1 MKHFR
6 KNRWSPFVCLFT
18 CLLLVIGEFLLSSA
32 SAQAAAAPKEVDII
46 FFHDTHSHLETFSTI
61 ENGERIL
68 SGGFAKIKTI
78 IDKARETNPHTLVLD
93 AGDFSMGTLAQ
104 TIYSTQASELRTLG
118 AVGCD
123 ASTLGNHEF
132 DYRSQGLAD
141 MLNAAKVSGD
151 VLPELVLCNIDWET
165 MEAEGLTEE
174 QQLLKNAF
182 ETFGMKDYTIL
193 QKGDVKIA
201 LFGLFGKDSLACAP
215 TCVLKFKEPVAAAAA
230 TVARIKAEEKPDL
243 IICLSHSGTSQTPSK
258 SEDEQLAAQVPD
270 IDLII
275 SGHSHTTLPQSIQCG
290 DTYIGSTG
298 EYARQI
304 GTISLRQKENG
315 RWEQTAYELVPVS
328 ADIPE
333 DPEVQAKVAD
343 FFELV
348 DATYL
353 KDFGYTSRQQVLVQ
367 NPYVFS
373 STADLYK
380 VHTEHTLGNLL
391 SDAFRYAVNTFDTT
405 DTHPVDIAIVPA
417 GTVRETFPVGE
428 LTVEDIYN
436 SYSLGI
442 GPDGVAGYP
451 LLSIYISGKDLKTA
465 AEIDASISALMAG
478 ATLYPSGMNITFNPH
493 RMILNKVTD
502 CYLIDTEGNRVEFE
516 DDRLYRVVC
525 DLYTGQMLG
534 NVTDLSF
541 GLLSIQPRLA
551 DGTVVENAEDAI
563 VYANGKELKAWAAI
577 ASYLDSM
584 EDTDGDGIRNLSA
597 DYSAPQGRKIVEDDD
612 GIWARIK
619 NPNRFAVGI
628 VVILIVVILLL
639 ILILRLLV
647 KLIRWIVRRIR
658 RKKA

>member
-1 MKHFR
+1 MKR
-6 KNRWSPFVCLFT
+6 LKKNRWSPFICLFT
-18 CLLLVIGEFLLSSA
+18 CLLLILGEFLLSCA

-78 IDKARETNPHTLVLD
+78 IDQAKETNPHTLVLD

-123 ASTLGNHEF
+123 VSTLGNHEF

-174 QQLLKNAF
+174 QQLLKDAF
-182 ETFGMKDYTIL
+182 RNFGMKEYTIL

-201 LFGLFGKDSLACAP
+201 LFGLFGKDSLSCAP
-215 TCVLKFKEPVAAAAA
+215 TCVLKFKDPIAAAAE
-230 TVARIKAEEKPDL
+230 TVARIKAQEKPDL

-290 DTYIGSTG
+290 DTHIGSTG
-298 EYARQI
+298 EYARKI
-304 GTISLRQKENG
+304 GTISLRQKADG
-315 RWEQTAYELVPVS
+315 RWEQTAYELVPIS

-333 DPEVQAKVAD
+333 DPQVQKKVSD
-343 FFELV
+343 FFEQV

-373 STADLYK
+373 SVSDLYK

-391 SDAFRYAVNTFDTT
+391 SDAFRYAVNTLDTT

-417 GTVRETFPVGE
+417 GTVRETLPVGE
-428 LTVEDIYN
+428 ITVEDVYN

-442 GPDGVAGYP
+442 GPDGIAGYP

-465 AEIDASISALMAG
+465 AEIDASISALMSG

-516 DDRLYRVVC
+516 DDKLYRVVC

-551 DGTVVENAEDAI
+551 DGTVIENAEDAI
-563 VYANGKELKAWAAI
+563 VYANGKEIKAWDAI
-577 ASYLDSM
+577 ASYLASM
-584 EDTDGDGIRNLSA
+584 EDTDGDGIANLSS
-597 DYSAPQGRKIVEDDD
+597 DYSAPQGRKIVEDNA

-628 VVILIVVILLL
+628 VVIIIVVILLL

-647 KLIRWIVRRIR
+647 KLVRWIVRRIR

>member
-1 MKHFR
+1 MKR
-6 KNRWSPFVCLFT
+6 LKKNKWSPFVCLFS
-18 CLLLVIGEFLLSSA
+18 CLLLILGEFLLSCA

-78 IDKARETNPHTLVLD
+78 IDQAKETNPHTLVLD

-123 ASTLGNHEF
+123 VSTLGNHEF

-174 QQLLKNAF
+174 QQLLKDAF
-182 ETFGMKDYTIL
+182 QAFGMKDYTIL

-215 TCVLKFKEPVAAAAA
+215 TCVLKFKDPITAAAE
-230 TVARIKAEEKPDL
+230 TVARIKAQEKPDL

-290 DTYIGSTG
+290 DTHIGSTG
-298 EYARQI
+298 EYARKI
-304 GTISLRQKENG
+304 GTISLRQKADG

-333 DPEVQAKVAD
+333 DPQVQKKVSD
-343 FFELV
+343 FFEQV

-373 STADLYK
+373 SVSDLYK

-391 SDAFRYAVNTFDTT
+391 SDAFRYAVNTLDTT

-417 GTVRETFPVGE
+417 GTVRETLPVGE
-428 LTVEDIYN
+428 ITVEDVYN

-442 GPDGVAGYP
+442 GPDGIAGYP

-465 AEIDASISALMAG
+465 AEIDASISSLMSG

-516 DDRLYRVVC
+516 DDKLYRVVC

-563 VYANGKELKAWAAI
+563 VYANGKEIKAWDAI
-577 ASYLDSM
+577 ASYLASM
-584 EDTDGDGIRNLSA
+584 EDTDGDGIANLSS
-597 DYSAPQGRKIVEDDD
+597 DYSAPQGRKIVEDNA

-628 VVILIVVILLL
+628 VVIIIVVILLL

-647 KLIRWIVRRIR
+647 KLVRWIVRRIR

>member
-1 MKHFR
+1 MKR
-6 KNRWSPFVCLFT
+6 LKKNKWSPFVCLFT
-18 CLLLVIGEFLLSSA
+18 CLLLILGEFLLSCA

-61 ENGERIL
+61 ESGERIL

-78 IDKARETNPHTLVLD
+78 IDQAKETNPHTLVLD

-123 ASTLGNHEF
+123 VSTLGNHEF

-174 QQLLKNAF
+174 QQLLKDAF
-182 ETFGMKDYTIL
+182 QDFGMKEYTIL

-201 LFGLFGKDSLACAP
+201 LFGLFGKDSLSCAP
-215 TCVLKFKEPVAAAAA
+215 TCVLKFKDPITAAAE
-230 TVARIKAEEKPDL
+230 TVARIKAQEKPDL

-290 DTYIGSTG
+290 DTHIGSTG
-298 EYARQI
+298 EYARKI
-304 GTISLRQKENG
+304 GTISLRQKADG

-333 DPEVQAKVAD
+333 DPQVQKKVSD
-343 FFELV
+343 FFEQV

-373 STADLYK
+373 SVSDLYK

-391 SDAFRYAVNTFDTT
+391 SDAFRYAVNTLDTT

-417 GTVRETFPVGE
+417 GTVRETLPVGE
-428 LTVEDIYN
+428 ITVEDVYN

-442 GPDGVAGYP
+442 GPDGIAGYP

-465 AEIDASISALMAG
+465 AEIDASISSLMSG

-563 VYANGKELKAWAAI
+563 VYTNGKEIKAWDAI
-577 ASYLDSM
+577 ASYLASM
-584 EDTDGDGIRNLSA
+584 EDTDGDGIANLSS
-597 DYSAPQGRKIVEDDD
+597 DYSAPQGRKIVEDNA

-628 VVILIVVILLL
+628 VVIIIVVVLLL
-639 ILILRLLV
+639 ILILRLLA
-647 KLIRWIVRRIR
+647 KLVRWIVRRIR

>member
-1 MKHFR
+1 MKR
-6 KNRWSPFVCLFT
+6 LKKNKWSPFVCLFS
-18 CLLLVIGEFLLSSA
+18 CLLLILGEFLLSCA

-78 IDKARETNPHTLVLD
+78 IDQAKETNPHTLVLD

-123 ASTLGNHEF
+123 VSTLGNHEF

-174 QQLLKNAF
+174 QQLLKDAF
-182 ETFGMKDYTIL
+182 QAFGMKDYTIL

-290 DTYIGSTG
+290 DTHIGSTG
-298 EYARQI
+298 EYARKI
-304 GTISLRQKENG
+304 GTISLRQKADG

-333 DPEVQAKVAD
+333 DPQVQKKVSD
-343 FFELV
+343 FFEQV

-373 STADLYK
+373 SVSDLYK

-391 SDAFRYAVNTFDTT
+391 SDAFRYAVNTLDTT

-417 GTVRETFPVGE
+417 GTVRETLPVGE
-428 LTVEDIYN
+428 ITVEDVYN

-442 GPDGVAGYP
+442 GPDGIAGYP
-451 LLSIYISGKDLKTA
+451 LLSIYIFGKDLKTA
-465 AEIDASISALMAG
+465 AEIDASISALMSG

-516 DDRLYRVVC
+516 DDKLYRVVC

-563 VYANGKELKAWAAI
+563 VYTNGKEIKAWDAI
-577 ASYLDSM
+577 ASYLASM
-584 EDTDGDGIRNLSA
+584 EDTDGDGIANLSS
-597 DYSAPQGRKIVEDDD
+597 DYSTPQGRKIVEDNA

-628 VVILIVVILLL
+628 VVIIIVVILLL

-647 KLIRWIVRRIR
+647 KLVRWIVRRIR

>member
-215 TCVLKFKEPVAAAAA
+215 TCVLKFKEP
-230 TVARIKAEEKPDL
+230 
-243 IICLSHSGTSQTPSK
+243 
-258 SEDEQLAAQVPD
+258 
-270 IDLII
+270 
-275 SGHSHTTLPQSIQCG
+275 
-290 DTYIGSTG
+290 
-298 EYARQI
+298 
-304 GTISLRQKENG
+304 
-315 RWEQTAYELVPVS
+315 
-328 ADIPE
+328 
-333 DPEVQAKVAD
+333 
-343 FFELV
+343 
-348 DATYL
+348 
-353 KDFGYTSRQQVLVQ
+353 
-367 NPYVFS
+367 
-373 STADLYK
+373 
-380 VHTEHTLGNLL
+380 
-391 SDAFRYAVNTFDTT
+391 
-405 DTHPVDIAIVPA
+405 
-417 GTVRETFPVGE
+417 
-428 LTVEDIYN
+428 
-436 SYSLGI
+436 
-442 GPDGVAGYP
+442 
-451 LLSIYISGKDLKTA
+451 
-465 AEIDASISALMAG
+465 
-478 ATLYPSGMNITFNPH
+478 
-493 RMILNKVTD
+493 
-502 CYLIDTEGNRVEFE
+502 
-516 DDRLYRVVC
+516 
-525 DLYTGQMLG
+525 
-534 NVTDLSF
+534 
-541 GLLSIQPRLA
+541 PRLWH
-551 DGTVVENAEDAI
+551 G
-563 VYANGKELKAWAAI
+563 
-577 ASYLDSM
+577 S
-584 EDTDGDGIRNLSA
+584 
-597 DYSAPQGRKIVEDDD
+597 
-612 GIWARIK
+612 
-619 NPNRFAVGI
+619 
-628 VVILIVVILLL
+628 
-639 ILILRLLV
+639 
-647 KLIRWIVRRIR
+647 RRR
-658 RKKA
+658 RSPI

>member
-1 MKHFR
+1 MIHAIKIRR
-6 KNRWSPFVCLFT
+6 KLCLWLSL
-18 CLLLVIGEFLLSSA
+18 CLLAAGAVFLPFSTV
-32 SAQAAAAPKEVDII
+32 QAAKATKEVDVI

-78 IDKARETNPHTLVLD
+78 IDRARETNPDTLVLD

-104 TIYSTQASELRTLG
+104 TIYSTQASELRMLG
-118 AVGCD
+118 ALGCD

-132 DYRSQGLAD
+132 DYRSEGLSD
-141 MLNAAKVSGD
+141 MLAAAKVSGD

-174 QQLLKNAF
+174 QQLLKDSFKA
-182 ETFGMKDYTIL
+182 FGMKDYVIL
-193 QKGDVKIA
+193 QKGDVKVA

-215 TCVLKFKEPVAAAAA
+215 TCVLKFKEPTVAAAE
-230 TVARIKAEEKPDL
+230 TVAEIKVEENPDL
-243 IICLSHSGTSQTPSK
+243 IICLSHSGTSDTSSQ
-258 SEDEQLAAQVPD
+258 SEDELLAKQVPD

-304 GTISLRQKENG
+304 GTISLRQKEDG
-315 RWEQTAYELVPVS
+315 RWEQTSYELVPVS
-328 ADIPE
+328 ADIPD
-333 DPEVQAKVAD
+333 DPEVQKKISD
-343 FFELV
+343 FFALV
-348 DATYL
+348 DSNYL

-367 NPYVFS
+367 NPYIFS
-373 STADLYK
+373 SVADLYK

-405 DTHPVDIAIVPA
+405 DTHPVDVAIVPA
-417 GTVRETFPVGE
+417 GTVRETFAVGE
-428 LTVEDIYN
+428 ITVEDVYN

-465 AEIDASISALMAG
+465 AEIDASISALMAA
-478 ATLYPSGMNITFNPH
+478 ATLYPSGMNFSFNPH
-493 RMILNKVTD
+493 RIILNKVTD
-502 CYLIDTEGNRVEFE
+502 CYLTGEDGNRVEFE

-541 GLLSIQPRLA
+541 GLLSIKPCFA
-551 DGTVVENAEDAI
+551 DGTPIENVEDAI
-563 VYANGKELKAWAAI
+563 IYADGKELKAWAAI
-577 ASYLDSM
+577 ASYLASM
-584 EDTDGDGIRNLSA
+584 EDTDGDGIA
-597 DYSAPQGRKIVEDDD
+597 DMSDTYSAPEGRKITEEDT
-612 GIWARIK
+612 GLLARIK

-628 VVILIVVILLL
+628 VVIIIVVILLL
-639 ILILRLLV
+639 ILIFRLLV

-658 RKKA
+658 KK